1 MRPWVSTWYH
11 YRQLDLTWSWP
22 NVWPQAPGN
31 CDDAMLATS
40 LQAWKK
46 HQPPFAMSGWW
57 LNQPNS
63 KICSSKWVHLP
74 QFSGWTLKKNWN
86 HNLDAIRFTEPFLG
100 ARSMIWVGFVP
111 VPWRDSSKD
120 IYIYIITVK
129 TYHKLKLSLREIIG
143 RNPPKFRDTQTI
155 PWTFPTRQ
163 SEKMCHPKFTFIAF
177 INTPPKFNK
186 DPKKWWLKN
195 YLPFK
200 FYMMVNSQGRTV
212 KLPGI
217 TPSKKLTTGT

>member
-120 IYIYIITVK
+120 IYIYNYRKNISQV
-129 TYHKLKLSLREIIG
+129 EIIFK
-143 RNPPKFRDTQTI
+143 RNHWKESTQIQGYPDYTMNLSNKTIWKNVSSQIHLHCLHKYTPK
-155 PWTFPTRQ
+155 
-163 SEKMCHPKFTFIAF
+163 
-177 INTPPKFNK
+177 
-186 DPKKWWLKN
+186 
-195 YLPFK
+195 
-200 FYMMVNSQGRTV
+200 V
-212 KLPGI
+212 
-217 TPSKKLTTGT
+217 